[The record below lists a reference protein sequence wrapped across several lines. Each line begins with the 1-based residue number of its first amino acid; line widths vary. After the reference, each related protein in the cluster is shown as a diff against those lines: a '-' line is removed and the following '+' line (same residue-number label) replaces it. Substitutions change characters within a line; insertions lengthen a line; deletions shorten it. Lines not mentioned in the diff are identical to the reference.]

1 MAYTLTGRKGGTVR
15 FVPLENGVVEKE
27 SESYSSSVTSNPV
40 ESGADINDHVNNAA
54 GQLTISG
61 TIVGGDSAINALKA
75 MRDARD
81 IITYIGVTRMS
92 NLVFTSLKFDRSY
105 KNRTGAS
112 FSATLKQVRLVASE
126 YVPMDAEV
134 SMTSQ
139 DAGKAG
145 NQQLAKT
152 ANAGMTNASLQSVS
166 SASAERYRAAYN
178 TPSSSAP
185 LTRKTGGYDG
195 LALAY

>member
-15 FVPLENGVVEKE
+15 FVPFENGVVEKE

-75 MRDARD
+75 MRESRD
-81 IITYIGVTRMS
+81 IITYTGVTRMA

-105 KNRTGAS
+105 KNRNGAS
-112 FSATLKQVRLVASE
+112 FSATLKQVKLVSSE
-126 YVPMDAEV
+126 FVPMDSEV
-134 SMTSQ
+134 LMSSQ
-139 DAGKAG
+139 DAGKTD

-152 ANAGMTNASLQSVS
+152 ASMGMTTASLQSVS
-166 SASAERYRAAYN
+166 SASAERYREAYD

-185 LTRKTGGYDG
+185 LTRSTGGYDG
-195 LALAY
+195 LAAG